1 MEGGNHMNERLI
13 NIFVRLVKLD
23 IKNFVV
29 DRRRKNDILKCIVCK
44 GEENDKYIGTSCTIG
59 KNE

>member
-1 MEGGNHMNERLI
+1 MKDRLI
-13 NIFVRLVKLD
+13 NMFVRLVKLD

-29 DRRRKNDILKCIVCK
+29 DRRRKNDILKSIVCK
-44 GEENDKYIGTSCTIG
+44 GEKNDKFIGTSCTIG